1 MTNKSPLELAAQE
14 CRRLQAQ
21 RLHRQVIATLEA
33 ARQDRLNDSLR
44 AFAAAKGAPE
54 THPGQPL
61 KLRLHVI

>member
-1 MTNKSPLELAAQE
+1 
-14 CRRLQAQ
+14 
-21 RLHRQVIATLEA
+21 LHRQVIATLEA

-54 THPGQPL
+54 THPGQRL

>member
-1 MTNKSPLELAAQE
+1 MIHKPALDLAAQE
-14 CRRLQAQ
+14 YRRLQAQ

-44 AFAAAKGAPE
+44 AFAAAQGTTPQARPV
-54 THPGQPL
+54 